1 MSALVPPLLRIIAAL
16 TLAFSLGLH
25 WTALQLV
32 AWTGMIVSYSREG
45 SVAEAVSKTFDGAH
59 PCKLC
64 LAIKEGRAQEK
75 KSDPQQTKPFSK
87 LDLGL
92 IWQPIRFDF
101 FRARGW
107 QPAHKLTAASRVDPP
122 PKPRPRIGPAQPA

>member
-1 MSALVPPLLRIIAAL
+1 MPPLLRCAAAL

-25 WTALQLV
+25 WAALQLV
-32 AWTGMIVSYSREG
+32 AWTGMIVTYSRDA
-45 SVAEAVSKTFDGAH
+45 SVAEAVSKTFDGEH

-75 KSDPQQTKPFSK
+75 KQEQQQTKPSSK

-92 IWQPIRFDF
+92 VWQPFRFDF
-101 FRARGW
+101 SLPRAWR
-107 QPAHKLTAASRVDPP
+107 PLREVTAASRVDPP
-122 PKPRPRIGPAQPA
+122 PKPRPKDNAFSAA